1 MRGEMCLALLSL
13 LLPVLTISGRIIEE
27 YQNDDYDYNE
37 ANYDD
42 GASEEDKESETDRT
56 PKFISSSKTFIV
68 HEGDAIKLPC
78 FVDNLEN
85 FLIIWKKG
93 ETIVTLGNKP
103 IEDDDKRIQVENI
116 WNESN
121 ETGNEHKDDEEGKVQ
136 VGNTLVIRLSEEKDA
151 GEYVCQVSS
160 ANPVELKHTV
170 KIIVRPA
177 IEPVPA
183 SCLLTVSV
191 GETADLAC
199 RVTRGDPEPDVY
211 WKRKD
216 KPLPS
221 GKTFLPGS
229 SISFHKTSRHHSGL
243 YTCYADNGWRE
254 PAKASI
260 QLDVQ
265 HAPEIEHQV
274 MMVQNQG
281 EAELRLICT
290 VHASPIA
297 TVEWYKDGQLMG
309 VKDNVISKRGNRHTL
324 LIMGATK
331 DDVTEKFECKAHN
344 ALGKASA
351 VLEMPFDAEDNRLPV
366 FKEDTSEKKDIKE
379 KSLEKL
385 ETAVQETSVNKK
397 VTASNIEE
405 QDRTQDLQDKKK
417 IPFEQN
423 IDGIDSEKENAED
436 ADKKQH
442 NESDQFQNR
451 EEGSGFS
458 NEDDNLPATNLDAV
472 GEDKAEEQNTSQPKV
487 EKEDKSLEKGTQEKV
502 DPVDAV
508 GEDIVEEHNT
518 SQPTVEK
525 GVKSLE
531 NDKQEK
537 VDPGSLKVSNPEKL
551 QDIPD
556 NSSSVKYLGDFYF
569 YLILPVIYTLG
580 L

>member
-1 MRGEMCLALLSL
+1 MCLALLSL

-78 FVDNLEN
+78 LVDNLEN

-93 ETIVTLGNKP
+93 ETVVTLGNKP
-103 IEDDDKRIQVENI
+103 IEDDDKRIQVENV
-116 WNESN
+116 WK
-121 ETGNEHKDDEEGKVQ
+121 ETGNEHKDKMEGRVQ

-183 SCLLTVSV
+183 SRLLTVSV

-221 GKTFLPGS
+221 GKAFLPGS
-229 SISFHKTSRHHSGL
+229 SISFPKTSRHHAGL

-254 PAKASI
+254 PAQASI

-265 HAPEIEHQV
+265 HAPEIEQQV
-274 MMVQNQG
+274 MMVQNHG

-297 TVEWYKDGQLMG
+297 TVEWYKDGKLMG

-331 DDVTEKFECKAHN
+331 DEVTEKFECKAHN

-351 VLEMPFDAEDNRLPV
+351 VLEMPFDAKDNRLPV
-366 FKEDTSEKKDIKE
+366 FKDDTSEKKDIKE
-379 KSLEKL
+379 KSEEKL
-385 ETAVQETSVNKK
+385 ETAGQEASENKQN
-397 VTASNIEE
+397 AELNIEE
-405 QDRTQDLQDKKK
+405 QDRTQDIQDKRK

-423 IDGIDSEKENAED
+423 IDGIDPEKENVGSED

-442 NESDQFQNR
+442 SESDQFQNR
-451 EEGSGFS
+451 EEGSGFR
-458 NEDDNLPATNLDAV
+458 NEDDNLPAVNLDAV
-472 GEDKAEEQNTSQPKV
+472 GEDTAEEQNISQQKV
-487 EKEDKSLEKGTQEKV
+487 EKEVKSLEKGTQDKV
-502 DPVDAV
+502 DSVDAV
-508 GEDIVEEHNT
+508 AEDTVEEHNT

-525 GVKSLE
+525 ENKSLE

-537 VDPGSLKVSNPEKL
+537 VNPGSLKSSNPEKL

-569 YLILPVIYTLG
+569 YLILPIIYTLD